1 MFDMYCCAHHCL
13 KTLFWEKEKG
23 QTFIVDQSSCALST
37 QELVCRYVYTACTE
51 ASSLA
56 GDFCDALQ
64 PPAYLRAKDLG
75 KQVVHT
81 HTHTL
86 THIHPHT
93 HIPKLSWLGKS
104 GEIRCEFKGYSDSIH
119 SGNVQLTLAG
129 AFSALVIG
137 LFVGLSPMTR
147 GMAPA

>member
-1 MFDMYCCAHHCL
+1 MACLLPYLSRKKLTCTDAITLTHRSSTDMFDMYCCAHHCL

-23 QTFIVDQSSCALST
+23 LTFIVDQSSCALST

-56 GDFCDALQ
+56 EDFCDALQ

-81 HTHTL
+81 HTH
-86 THIHPHT
+86 PAV
-93 HIPKLSWLGKS
+93 
-104 GEIRCEFKGYSDSIH
+104 RDS
-119 SGNVQLTLAG
+119 
-129 AFSALVIG
+129 
-137 LFVGLSPMTR
+137 LFGVCWKK
-147 GMAPA
+147 